1 MKFLLNLIWGIM
13 LIISIIYA
21 FMFGSVDK
29 LMGEILSSG
38 QQTVNLAIN
47 MVGIMGIWSG
57 IIKIAEK
64 SGLVDKLC
72 ILLSP
77 FLSFLF
83 PSIKKDSLAFKYI
96 AINFV
101 ANLLGLSYVATPA
114 GIKAMIELNKKNKNP
129 GVATKEMCN
138 FLIINMSSL
147 QLISINIIAYRSQYN
162 SLNPQEVIGAGILAT
177 LLTTIVAIIF
187 TKTMDFFVKE

>member
-1 MKFLLNLIWGIM
+1 MKFLLNFIWGIM

-21 FMFGSVDK
+21 FLFGSTDLVIT
-29 LMGEILSSG
+29 EILSSSE
-38 QQTVNLAIN
+38 QAVNLAIN

-72 ILLSP
+72 VILSP
-77 FLSFLF
+77 LLSFLF
-83 PSIKKDSLAFKYI
+83 PTIKKDSLAFKYI

-114 GIKAMIELNKKNKNP
+114 GINAMIELNKTNKNK

-162 SLNPQEVIGAGILAT
+162 SVNPQEIIGAGIIAT
-177 LLTTIVAIIF
+177 FFTTVVAIIF
-187 TKTMDFFVKE
+187 TKVANIFVKE

>member
-1 MKFLLNLIWGIM
+1 MLNLIWGIM

-21 FMFGSVDK
+21 FAFGNMNL
-29 LMGEILSSG
+29 LMGEILSSSN
-38 QQTVNLAIN
+38 QAVNLAIN

-57 IIKIAEK
+57 IIKVAEK

-72 ILLSP
+72 IILTPL
-77 FLSFLF
+77 LSFLF
-83 PSIKKDSLAFKYI
+83 PSLKNDSLAFKYI

-101 ANLLGLSYVATPA
+101 ANILGLSYVATPA
-114 GIKAMIELNKKNKNP
+114 GIKAMIELNKMNKHQ

-162 SLNPQEVIGAGILAT
+162 STNAQEIIGAGIVAT
-177 LLTTIVAIIF
+177 FLTTVFAVIF
-187 TKTMDFFVKE
+187 TKVMDIIVKE

>member
-1 MKFLLNLIWGIM
+1 MKFLLNFIWGIM

-21 FMFGSVDK
+21 FAFGSTD
-29 LMGEILSSG
+29 LMITEILSSSE
-38 QQTVNLAIN
+38 QAVNLAIN

-64 SGLVDKLC
+64 SGLVDNLC
-72 ILLSP
+72 IILSP
-77 FLSFLF
+77 LLSFLF
-83 PSIKKDSLAFKYI
+83 PTINKDSLAFKYI

-114 GIKAMIELNKKNKNP
+114 GINAMIELNKTNKHK

-162 SLNPQEVIGAGILAT
+162 SANPQEIIGAGIVAT
-177 LLTTIVAIIF
+177 FLTTLVAIIF
-187 TKTMDFFVKE
+187 TKVMNVFVKE